1 MSLNHDLRNCKIV
14 IRDVDTGE
22 TIADTTI
29 FQYDAE
35 TGVVEIET
43 DPELMPEGMVVS
55 ALIFS
60 RNGLFES
67 HGTVGDKE
75 GGRIRITLYEGTAQ
89 NDRQAV
95 RYQVNIIGEVLSIT
109 RQDRE
114 KLPGGF
120 EITLLN
126 MSSIGLLVQSPEG
139 KVQVDDIIRFSATS
153 KGQRLTIT
161 AKAMR
166 VEEVKDGKENIG
178 CSIQLVNLG

>member
-1 MSLNHDLRNCKIV
+1 MGLNEDLTNCKII
-14 IRDVDTGE
+14 IRDADTGR
-22 TIADTTI
+22 TIVDSTI
-29 FQYDAE
+29 LSYDAE
-35 TGVVEIET
+35 TGEMEVSTGRILIPDGT
-43 DPELMPEGMVVS
+43 VVS

-60 RNGLFES
+60 VNGLYES
-67 HGTVGDKE
+67 HGTVGAKDGKKTL
-75 GGRIRITLYEGTAQ
+75 ITLYEGTAK

-95 RYQVNIIGEVLSIT
+95 RYQVNVHGEVESVI
-109 RQDRE
+109 RPDQG

-126 MSSIGLLVQSPEG
+126 MSSIGLLVQLPEG
-139 KVQVDDIIRFSATS
+139 RVQVGDVIRFSAVS

>member
-1 MSLNHDLRNCKIV
+1 MSLNEDLTNCKIV
-14 IRDVDTGE
+14 IRDVDIGE

-29 FQYDAE
+29 LAYSAD
-35 TGVVEIET
+35 TGVVAIET
-43 DPELMPEGMVVS
+43 EPDLIPEGTVVS

-67 HGTVGDKE
+67 HGTA
-75 GGRIRITLYEGTAQ
+75 GGRDGGRTLITLYEGTAKD
-89 NDRQAV
+89 DRQAV
-95 RYQVNIIGEVLSIT
+95 RYQVNIRGEVLAIN
-109 RQDRE
+109 RLGQG

-126 MSSIGLLVQSPEG
+126 MSSIGLLIQSPEG
-139 KVQVDDIIRFSATS
+139 RVQAGDVIRFSAAS

-161 AKAMR
+161 AVATR
-166 VEEVKDGKENIG
+166 VEEVRDGRENIG